1 MYNSVEN
8 LDTLG
13 CDAMTR
19 QIVLLLIGILVSSAV
34 GCSWIE
40 IENFPKAKTADTD
53 WVKVKFRPPLSGG
66 YYKDFT
72 SGIYKFQHR
81 NVSLIIKN
89 SYYSGHSNYPIFIG
103 PPLLP
108 IFPIFA
114 KYRKEPFQH
123 RFDGFSLDVESLNDM
138 TKIDFSKIRIQVSGG
153 RLLQPNAV
161 RMWPPGDR
169 WNWAKGKEIP
179 IQQVEVSKEK
189 ISFHIGF
196 DARESELVEYFA
208 LDLGEIVIDDE
219 NIKVPVLQYSKG
231 LKWYFILLA
240 IGSEGVIAIK

>member
-8 LDTLG
+8 LGALR

-19 QIVLLLIGILVSSAV
+19 LILLLLIGTLVSGAV

-40 IENFPKAKTADTD
+40 IENFPKAKAADTD
-53 WVKVKFRPPLSGG
+53 WVKVKFRPPLSVG

-108 IFPIFA
+108 IFPIFG

-123 RFDGFSLDVESLNDM
+123 RFGGFSLDVESLNDT

-153 RLLQPNAV
+153 RSIQPNAV
-161 RMWPPGDR
+161 RMWPPADR

-189 ISFHIGF
+189 MSFHIGF
-196 DARESELVEYFA
+196 DARESNWL
-208 LDLGEIVIDDE
+208 
-219 NIKVPVLQYSKG
+219 N
-231 LKWYFILLA
+231 ILLL
-240 IGSEGVIAIK
+240 ILEKL